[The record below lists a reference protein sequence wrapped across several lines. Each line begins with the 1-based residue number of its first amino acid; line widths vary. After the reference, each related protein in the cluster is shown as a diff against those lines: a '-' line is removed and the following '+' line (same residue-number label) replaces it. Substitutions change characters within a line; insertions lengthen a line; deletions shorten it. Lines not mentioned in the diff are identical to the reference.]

1 VTANAK
7 GAAFERALVDWFRA
21 NGVDAVRVHDGGT
34 RDEGDLRVTVFHVGL
49 DNEPLGVCIQAKNY
63 RNLADAINNGL
74 RDLDDQVAN
83 AGTRVGCVIARR
95 HGKPDPG
102 DSVIVFRLADW
113 VEGWG

>member
-1 VTANAK
+1 MTANSK
-7 GAAFERALVDWFRA
+7 GAAFERQLVDWLRA

-34 RDEGDLRVTVFHVGL
+34 RDEGDLRATVECDGYWRPIAV
-49 DNEPLGVCIQAKNY
+49 QAKNY
-63 RNLADAINNGL
+63 RNLADAINDGL
-74 RDLDDQVAN
+74 RDLPDQVAN

-113 VEGWG
+113 VEVWG